1 MPDPLV
7 IAHRG
12 YAAHY
17 PENTLTA
24 LEAALQAGANHVEF
38 DVQCTR
44 DAVPVLLHDA
54 GLART
59 TGHPARVMDLD
70 LAALQG
76 LDAGEAHR
84 FGARFAGERIP
95 TLVEALALLARFP
108 EVTAFVELKEESLA
122 HFGTERMVAGVLALL
137 DPLGERCVPISFS
150 EQAVRCARALGATAT
165 GWVLDALDA
174 THEGQARR
182 LAPAYLFCDHHA
194 ALARPGR
201 LWTGPWRWVVYE
213 VTTAV
218 VARELAARGAALIET
233 MAVGELLAELAG
245 QAAP

>member
-54 GLART
+54 GLVRT
-59 TGHPARVMDLD
+59 TGHPGRVMDLD
-70 LAALQG
+70 LSALRR
-76 LDAGEAHR
+76 LDAGEARR
-84 FGARFAGERIP
+84 FGTRFAGERIP
-95 TLVEALALLARFP
+95 TLAEAVALLARFP
-108 EVTAFVELKEESLA
+108 AVTAFVELKEESLT
-122 HFGTERMVAGVLALL
+122 HFGTEGMVADTLAVLG
-137 DPLGERCVPISFS
+137 PLIERCVPISFS
-150 EQAVRCARALGATAT
+150 HHAVRCARDLGTPAA
-165 GWVLDALDA
+165 GWVVDALDS
-174 THEGQARR
+174 THRDRARS
-182 LAPAYLFCDHHA
+182 LAPAYLFCDHRA

-201 LWTGPWRWVVYE
+201 LWTGPWRWAVYE
-213 VTTAV
+213 VTSAAL
-218 VARELAARGAALIET
+218 ARELAARGAALVET
-233 MAVGELLAELAG
+233 MAVGELLAQLASDT
-245 QAAP
+245 AP